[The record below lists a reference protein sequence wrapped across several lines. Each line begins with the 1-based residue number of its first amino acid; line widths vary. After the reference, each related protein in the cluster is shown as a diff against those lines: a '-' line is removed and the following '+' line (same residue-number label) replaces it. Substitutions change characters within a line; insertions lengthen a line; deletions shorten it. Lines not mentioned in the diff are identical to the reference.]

1 MFFRS
6 QIATVDVSVNNQI
19 AVVEVAAAIP
29 GSQGV
34 KGDTGAN
41 GQSAYELAV
50 QNGFSGT
57 LSQWLTSLIGPKGD
71 TGTAGINGVNGTN
84 GTNGVDGKSAY
95 ELAVQN
101 GFVGTEQQW
110 LVSLIGATGA
120 TGATGQTGATGP
132 QGPTGA
138 TGPKGDTGA
147 TGATGPQGP
156 TGPTGA
162 TGPQGPTGP
171 KGDTG
176 ATGATGPTGANGLSA
191 YELAVQN
198 GFVGTLSQWLD
209 SQAQNVFIQSTQ
221 PTTQSTYLWIETI
234 AGGNFRIW
242 VNN

>member
-1 MFFRS
+1 MSDIVNIDVVVQS

-34 KGDTGAN
+34 KGDTGAT

-110 LVSLIGATGA
+110 LTSLIGATGA
-120 TGATGQTGATGP
+120 TGATGQTGP
-132 QGPTGA
+132 RLPDCF
-138 TGPKGDTGA
+138 PSFVVL
-147 TGATGPQGP
+147 
-156 TGPTGA
+156 
-162 TGPQGPTGP
+162 
-171 KGDTG
+171 
-176 ATGATGPTGANGLSA
+176 NGGL
-191 YELAVQN
+191 
-198 GFVGTLSQWLD
+198 
-209 SQAQNVFIQSTQ
+209 
-221 PTTQSTYLWIETI
+221 PTTKSNL
-234 AGGNFRIW
+234 FM
-242 VNN
+242 